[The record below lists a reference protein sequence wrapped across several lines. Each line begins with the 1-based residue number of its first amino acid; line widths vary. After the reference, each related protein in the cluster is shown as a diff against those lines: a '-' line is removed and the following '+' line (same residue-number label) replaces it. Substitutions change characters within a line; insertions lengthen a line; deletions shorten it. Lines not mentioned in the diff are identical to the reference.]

1 MENREKRNQVRNC
14 FKRFEKELA
23 RCIKENLRYG
33 SFVEIIPNFSMLYFY
48 NPKGNRQ
55 MFSSLFDTI
64 LDVSSYKEKVES
76 VLETINFD
84 VENDNIGQFTY
95 TDIQYILNDN
105 VLGDYFTQKYQALLD
120 EGKMDKST
128 IIEFIS
134 QVEEILRQCFTF
146 KEFDDFLVNGYID
159 EVDFITQLNHS
170 IGRFYESIACD
181 DEIVY
186 SAKMI
191 FKDVYNEFKDFLM
204 YRYFSY
210 KDGKI
215 KFGEHKVPKDFDC
228 NTVIYRLCKNIYS
241 NFNAVM
247 TENKDSTI
255 VDGDMYVGCEHI
267 NIFQSLLMNGVDITN
282 GIRIVDN
289 SYRPNAIN
297 PFEISHIDKFGGRK
311 IDVKLSDNELTYFGK
326 RRLRKIVEYLRTIK
340 PDLTKQELCN
350 IFMDAEG
357 FGYDFISTSNGNFPV
372 AFDLGMENL
381 RDIMSV
387 LDEYFPYDECTDLV
401 EKFKERE
408 RNSYDI
414 MEVK

>member
-159 EVDFITQLNHS
+159 EVDFITQLNHA
-170 IGRFYESIACD
+170 IGNAYESIVCD
-181 DEIVY
+181 DEIP
-186 SAKMI
+186 I
-191 FKDVYNEFKDFLM
+191 
-204 YRYFSY
+204 
-210 KDGKI
+210 
-215 KFGEHKVPKDFDC
+215 H
-228 NTVIYRLCKNIYS
+228 
-241 NFNAVM
+241 
-247 TENKDSTI
+247 
-255 VDGDMYVGCEHI
+255 
-267 NIFQSLLMNGVDITN
+267 
-282 GIRIVDN
+282 
-289 SYRPNAIN
+289 
-297 PFEISHIDKFGGRK
+297 
-311 IDVKLSDNELTYFGK
+311 
-326 RRLRKIVEYLRTIK
+326 
-340 PDLTKQELCN
+340 
-350 IFMDAEG
+350 
-357 FGYDFISTSNGNFPV
+357 
-372 AFDLGMENL
+372 
-381 RDIMSV
+381 
-387 LDEYFPYDECTDLV
+387 
-401 EKFKERE
+401 
-408 RNSYDI
+408 
-414 MEVK
+414 